1 MVRKVLFLAGAV
13 SVLLAWNVKAA
24 VINSTWIGG
33 NKGGWANPYNW
44 DPNIVPRNSAS
55 DKFNVSISNAHIWL
69 DDYYDP
75 NVSSL
80 SIDGDV
86 DLWSRFVQLFSIEH
100 SSLSIGAG
108 DSLELNDL
116 HVTSNGA
123 VSNYGR
129 IDFQHRSQI
138 KEDIVNYGDINIS
151 SISEAGIEGEL
162 TNNGTVVISHSSH
175 FNANEGI
182 QNYAQF
188 TIVGGLGV
196 TDEAMYNNPTGTLMG
211 FGLFYAEQQIVNAGQ
226 IVAWGGSLTIATGGA
241 FTNTGIIQSTELS
254 PLLISPYMSSTPEDF
269 NNLGTIEIQT
279 GGGVA
284 FECNLVND
292 ANGVIELLG
301 GTLAATTITQSPN
314 GTFQGFGSIAG
325 DIVMEPNG
333 IIELTAPTNIVGDIT
348 ISDGA
353 RLEVSDGTTI
363 ITGHTTCNNGTI
375 HMIGGRVICQGGLT
389 NNGCDIIW
397 EPGIDS
403 NAADYNLDGRVNLED
418 YAQFART
425 WLWEASWR

>member
-1 MVRKVLFLAGAV
+1 MFRKVLFLAGAV
-13 SVLLAWNVKAA
+13 SVLMGWNAKAA

-33 NKGGWANPYNW
+33 DKGSWGYSGNW
-44 DPNIVPRNSAS
+44 NPNIVPDNSAS
-55 DKFNVSISNAHIWL
+55 DTFNVSISNARIWL
-69 DDYYDP
+69 SEYHDP
-75 NVSSL
+75 NISSL

-86 DLWSRFVQLFSIEH
+86 ELWSRFVRVFRIEH

-108 DSLELNDL
+108 DSLQLSDI
-116 HVTSNGA
+116 HVESNGA
-123 VSNYGR
+123 VSNYGF
-129 IDFQHRSQI
+129 IDFQHRSLI
-138 KEDIVNYGDINIS
+138 KEDLVNYGNINIS

-162 TNNGTVVISHSSH
+162 TNNGTVSIAHSSH

-182 QNYAQF
+182 QNYALF
-188 TIVGGLGV
+188 GIYGGLGV
-196 TDEAMYNNPTGTLMG
+196 TDEVMNNNPAGTLQG
-211 FGLFYAEQQIVNAGQ
+211 FGLFYADQAITNEGQ
-226 IVAWGGSLTIATGGA
+226 ITAWGGSLTVATGGT
-241 FTNTGIIQSTELS
+241 FTNTGLIQSTELS
-254 PLLISPYMSSTPEDF
+254 PLLISPYMSGTPGDF

-301 GTLAATTITQSPN
+301 GTLAATTITQSQG

-325 DIVMEPNG
+325 EVIVEPNG

-348 ISDGA
+348 IGDGA
-353 RLEVSDGTTI
+353 TLEVSDGTTI

-375 HMIGGRVICQGGLT
+375 HMVGGRVICQGGLT
-389 NNGCDIIW
+389 NNGCEIVW

-418 YAQFART
+418 YAQFAKT